1 MKVLYVTSEQFTNEV
16 IESIRSGN
24 ATTMTKLREK
34 YRTVDVLMIDDIQFI
49 IGKESTQEEFFH
61 TFNVLHGA
69 GKQIVISS
77 DKPPKEMEALE
88 ERFRSR
94 FEWGLIA
101 DIQAPDYETKVAILR
116 KNAEVYEKKIDNA
129 IFEYIANNIQS
140 NIRELEGAFNKII
153 AFSKINKIPLDELTM
168 EHAKDA
174 LKDVIYP
181 SKSKEI
187 TTDLIINIVSEHFD
201 VTPEDIR
208 SQRRNAEFVIPRQVY
223 MYLCRELTDTQL
235 INIAKTLGKKDHT
248 TIIHGIKKIEEEMKY
263 NEELKNKI
271 NIIKN
276 ILSPS

>member
-1 MKVLYVTSEQFTNEV
+1 
-16 IESIRSGN
+16 
-24 ATTMTKLREK
+24 
-34 YRTVDVLMIDDIQFI
+34 
-49 IGKESTQEEFFH
+49 
-61 TFNVLHGA
+61 
-69 GKQIVISS
+69 
-77 DKPPKEMEALE
+77 
-88 ERFRSR
+88 
-94 FEWGLIA
+94 
-101 DIQAPDYETKVAILR
+101 
-116 KNAEVYEKKIDNA
+116 
-129 IFEYIANNIQS
+129 
-140 NIRELEGAFNKII
+140 
-153 AFSKINKIPLDELTM
+153 M